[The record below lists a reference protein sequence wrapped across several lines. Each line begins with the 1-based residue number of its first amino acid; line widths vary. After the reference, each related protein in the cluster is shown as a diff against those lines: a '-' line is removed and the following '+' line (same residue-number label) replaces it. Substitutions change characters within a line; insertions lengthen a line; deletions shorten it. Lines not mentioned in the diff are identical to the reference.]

1 MKKNLIAALLLTL
14 LTSPSYAC
22 DICGGGTGSYNP
34 FLFPHVSKSYI
45 GVSFLTRSFH
55 THHDDGSLLRS
66 HYSSILISGQYSL
79 NHRIQLLFL
88 APYQVNKL
96 ESGHTTE
103 RQKGVG
109 DVTLLFNYKLWERMG
124 VDWRQ
129 AFMVGGGI
137 KLPTGDY
144 SQPKSEEVIDRNYQ
158 LGTGSDDYIVNA
170 VYRISHRNWILNTA
184 GTYKYNT
191 ANKQGYRY
199 GDIWTV
205 GGTVAYLKNYN
216 QLSIAPY
223 LQITNERQLKDADHH
238 VLQEL
243 SGGNVLYTGI
253 GTDVSVSKI
262 TFGVNY
268 LFAAKNISEGE
279 LNAAPRFAARLSL
292 SL

>member
-1 MKKNLIAALLLTL
+1 MKKILIAAVLCTL
-14 LTSPSYAC
+14 LDSSSYAC

-45 GVSFLTRSFH
+45 SFSFLTRSFH
-55 THHDDGSLLRS
+55 THHEDGSLSKS
-66 HYSSILISGQYSL
+66 HYSSLLISGQYSL
-79 NHRIQLLFL
+79 NRRLQLIFL
-88 APYQVNKL
+88 APYQINKM
-96 ESGHTTE
+96 ESRHTTE
-103 RQKGVG
+103 RQNGVG

-124 VDWRQ
+124 VDCKQ

-144 SQPKSEEVIDRNYQ
+144 SHPRSEEIIDRNYQ
-158 LGTGSDDYIVNA
+158 LGTGSEDYIVNA

-223 LQITNERQLKDADHH
+223 LQITNERQLKDADNH
-238 VLQEL
+238 VLQEH

-262 TFGVNY
+262 TFGANY

-279 LNAAPRFAARLSL
+279 LNAAPRFAARLSI